1 MDHNDSDS
9 ETKNEMD
16 PNKSTDPYLCTCSH
30 ENFPSKSEQRDP
42 EGTDNDAAADQHVP
56 SHYPEPGSSA
66 ADTKIPDQTQHTS
79 QDGSFPSDTGG
90 SDLKKP
96 DQSKTNI
103 KTVQDTG
110 PPSEPKKPDET
121 NPNIK
126 TSQKTDQGPT
136 SDPKTPDKTKQS
148 NIKPGED
155 SAPPSDSGEAD
166 PKNPDKTKQTNDPD
180 DGPTNAGETDPNV
193 ANAVSRAMQTMITCD
208 PKYEGNITSEL
219 SRNYVPNVREDPQ
232 IYIPGSDDCYL
243 TMCKECAKSEACKC
257 EDLKTP
263 IDTIECQTEI
273 SVGGPTKRTVLVPK
287 PRPKHLEVAKP
298 VLPIKPDQA
307 QKRKCCKISKCLR
320 GNKSDDKPVDETQVD
335 HIQEA
340 IMEELEP
347 ETEFEEEFE
356 EMEVDAEEVI
366 VPSDPLICPCRRK
379 VFSPGEGPPIGTSQF
394 DDTAGCQTDISVEPQ
409 NLLPEYDGDGAADA
423 VIQTTVTC
431 DPDETD
437 LACAQKLSE
446 YHSVHSLDVNQLSE
460 NQMKRSKNTRM
471 PEKCTCCKCPKSS
484 KGQAKEYPVKPC
496 NPVISSDLPNETAI
510 QNRINKCE
518 TPAEKQLL
526 TGMTDT
532 MKTLSTELMHLKQ
545 MYCELIGGGDQV
557 EQLAI
562 DEDAFD
568 YISEQ
573 EKYEYDTLTHDAD
586 EFPMAVVITDHFVK
600 KDEYEFAT
608 PARPLGDFEERYF
621 GEDHGPHRMMDT
633 DLSVPRQP
641 LNSVPFTAGSLRIKG
656 DAPDA
661 YPMYD
666 SSLKGG
672 FVPPQLAPTRRV
684 DFSIFLEDYEQGL
697 MTDQDLLVKSKKK
710 HTEPTDAPKPQYDT
724 DLGKPPAKLKAV
736 FLKEFAKCICGNSIG
751 AKEGTPGCICGC
763 PTKVCHGSDDEL
775 CDGSESEEEYAGT
788 YFEISSINF
797 DSIWWLI

>member
-1 MDHNDSDS
+1 MDNKDPDKT
-9 ETKNEMD
+9 ENEMD
-16 PNKSTDPYLCTCSH
+16 PNKSSDPYLCTCSH
-30 ENFPSKSEQRDP
+30 GNFPSTSEQR
-42 EGTDNDAAADQHVP
+42 ETEETDNDATADQNLG
-56 SHYPEPGSSA
+56 SQYPEPGSSA
-66 ADTKIPDQTQHTS
+66 TDTKISDQSQHTN
-79 QDGSFPSDTGG
+79 QDGSFPSDSGG
-90 SDLKKP
+90 SDPKKS
-96 DQSKTNI
+96 DQSN
-103 KTVQDTG
+103 
-110 PPSEPKKPDET
+110 PDET
-121 NPNIK
+121 KVNIK
-126 TSQKTDQGPT
+126 TSEKTGQGPP
-136 SDPKTPDKTKQS
+136 SDPKKPNKTKQT
-148 NIKPGED
+148 NIKPDED
-155 SAPPSDSGEAD
+155 GALPSYSGETD
-166 PKNPDKTKQTNDPD
+166 PKNPVKSKPTNDPD
-180 DGPTNAGETDPNV
+180 DGLTNNVEIDPNV
-193 ANAVSRAMQTMITCD
+193 TNADSRAMQTMITCD
-208 PKYEGNITSEL
+208 PNYEGNITAEL
-219 SRNYVPNVREDPQ
+219 SRNYEPNSREDPQ

-257 EDLKTP
+257 EPLKTP
-263 IDTIECQTEI
+263 LDTIECQTEI

-287 PRPKHLEVAKP
+287 PHPKHVEVAKLFEDRKS

-320 GNKSDDKPVDETQVD
+320 GSKSDDKSVDQTPVGQ
-335 HIQEA
+335 IQEA
-340 IMEELEP
+340 IMEELE
-347 ETEFEEEFE
+347 EFEEEFE
-356 EMEVDAEEVI
+356 EMEVDIEDVI
-366 VPSDPLICPCRRK
+366 LPSDPLICPCRRK
-379 VFSPGEGPPIGTSQF
+379 NFSSGERYPIQSSEF

-409 NLLPEYDGDGAADA
+409 NLLFEYDGDGAADA

-437 LACAQKLSE
+437 LVCAQKLSE
-446 YHSVHSLDVNQLSE
+446 YHSVHSFDVNQLSGD
-460 NQMKRSKNTRM
+460 QIKRSNNKRM
-471 PEKCTCCKCPKSS
+471 SEKCTCCKCLKSS
-484 KGQAKEYPVKPC
+484 RGQGKEYPVKPC
-496 NPVISSDLPNETAI
+496 NPVLSSDLPNEAAI

-557 EQLAI
+557 EPLAI
-562 DEDAFD
+562 EEDAFD

-600 KDEYEFAT
+600 IDPYEFAI

-697 MTDQDLLVKSKKK
+697 MTDQDLLVKPEKK
-710 HTEPTDAPKPQYDT
+710 HTEPVDAPKPQYDT
-724 DLGKPPAKLKAV
+724 DLGRPPAKLKAV

-763 PTKVCHGSDDEL
+763 PTKICNGSDDEL
-775 CDGSESEEEYAGT
+775 CDGSESEEEDAGT
-788 YFEISSINF
+788 CFESSSLNF
-797 DSIWWLI
+797 NPNWWLF